1 MEVTAEAKQ
10 IMIQALGKMYSSRTQ
25 RGGLRLHR
33 SLLLT
38 LVMKSA
44 RDIYHFARLQNE
56 SKGQTDTSSVTEST
70 SQTDEPMDTA
80 SSTVS
85 EVPTQ
90 QCTMEIQPS
99 EDKQT
104 SGLET
109 QPDLNSPAEPTVDKE
124 NCNPSKLD
132 RHSRKRRSR
141 TATEPDFLPCKK
153 AKLESGEVR
162 GILQT
167 SQNNSANCGR
177 KLDSLSFVH
186 VPRAI
191 VSF

>member
-1 MEVTAEAKQ
+1 MDVTAEAKQ

-44 RDIYHFARLQNE
+44 RDIYHSARLQSEN
-56 SKGQTDTSSVTEST
+56 KAQCDNPSVTDNT
-70 SQTDEPMDTA
+70 SQTEEPMDT
-80 SSTVS
+80 SSKVS
-85 EVPTQ
+85 EVSSVET
-90 QCTMEIQPS
+90 QCTDDVHEHDQH
-99 EDKQT
+99 
-104 SGLET
+104 L
-109 QPDLNSPAEPTVDKE
+109 LSPAETIVDKE
-124 NCNPSKLD
+124 NCNPTRQD
-132 RHSRKRRSR
+132 RHSRKRRSK

-153 AKLESGEVR
+153 AKLNSGEVR

-167 SQNNSANCGR
+167 SQNNPANCGR
-177 KLDSLSFVH
+177 RLDSFSLVH
-186 VPRAI
+186 MPRAI